1 MLILT
6 IVVVH
11 KIGDL
16 MIINADDFGLTHGV
30 NKAIIECYNKG
41 VISQTSIMTNMNYT
55 NEALNL
61 AKKYGIPLRLHFN
74 ITQGN
79 SLLDGRQFSANRIS
93 ELSDYFIEEE
103 LKLQLNLLLN
113 NSIKYVGIDCH
124 HNINLINNNIDNII
138 KKYDNRV
145 RKNEGLCKSIFKQR
159 DVITL
164 LTSLGDKTI
173 TEIMVH
179 PGYYDKELEQLT
191 TYSKEREEE
200 LNLLLDNSAII
211 KEIMKIR
218 K

>member
-6 IVVVH
+6 IVAAH

-16 MIINADDFGLTHGV
+16 MIINADDFGLTDGV
-30 NKAIIECYNKG
+30 NKAIVKCYNER
-41 VISQTSIMTNMNYT
+41 VITQASIMMNMNYT

-61 AKKYGIPLRLHFN
+61 AKQYNIPLRLHFN

-79 SLLDGRQFSANRIS
+79 SLLDGRQFSANKIS
-93 ELSDYFIEEE
+93 ELNDYFIEEE

-124 HNINLINNNIDNII
+124 HNINLINDNIDNII
-138 KKYDNRV
+138 RKYDNRV
-145 RKNEGLCKSIFKQR
+145 RQDKGLCKSIFKKR

-164 LTSLGDKTI
+164 LASLGDKTI

-191 TYSKEREEE
+191 SYSKEREEE
-200 LNLLLDNSAII
+200 LNLLLSNSAII
-211 KEIMKIR
+211 KKIMKIR